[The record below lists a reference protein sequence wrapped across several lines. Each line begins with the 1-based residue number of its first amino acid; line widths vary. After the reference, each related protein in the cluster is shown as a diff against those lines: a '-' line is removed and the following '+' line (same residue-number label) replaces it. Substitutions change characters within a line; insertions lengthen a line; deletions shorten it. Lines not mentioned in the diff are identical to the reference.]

1 MTRVTLKLA
10 KGDWVVH
17 NNHGLGEI
25 IGIEMKE
32 RQGNQNLFYMIKTQ
46 ELTYWLPAIESS
58 SERVRP
64 IADAKT
70 FAQALKLAAGE
81 PEPMDNNYRQRLAA
95 IHARVQDCS
104 LLVKAALIRDIHA
117 RNVQKDIHINEKS
130 LLELLT
136 QQFIHEW
143 VVACKINENE
153 ARAELR
159 EALKESSVHL
169 KPKKSPF

>member
-1 MTRVTLKLA
+1 MTKVTLKLA

-17 NNHGLGEI
+17 NNHGLGQI
-25 IGIEMKE
+25 IGIEIKE
-32 RQGNQNLFYMIKTQ
+32 RQGEQNLFYMVKTQ
-46 ELTYWLPAIESS
+46 ELTYWLPAVDSS
-58 SERVRP
+58 SARIRP
-64 IADAKT
+64 IADAET
-70 FAQALKLAAGE
+70 FAEALKVAAGE
-81 PEPMDNNYRQRLAA
+81 PVAMDTNYRQRLAA
-95 IHARVQDCS
+95 IHARIQDSS

-130 LLELLT
+130 QLELLSK
-136 QQFIHEW
+136 QFIHEW
-143 VVACKINENE
+143 VVACDISESK